1 MNKYK
6 FIIIPFLGII
16 FSQIIK
22 FVLES
27 IKHKRLC
34 TDRLFSGS
42 GGMPSTHSSF
52 VSSLTTLVYLELGV
66 TSIYFA
72 ICLVFSLIII
82 YDSMGVRYEAGKQ
95 AEVLND
101 LVEKIN
107 FNKKIKELKEKVGHK
122 PIEVI
127 CGVLLGIS
135 ISLIFNEII

>member
-1 MNKYK
+1 MEKYK
-6 FIIIPFLGII
+6 FIIIPFLGLI

-22 FVLES
+22 FILES
-27 IKHKRLC
+27 IKYKRLC
-34 TDRLFSGS
+34 LDRLIDGA

-52 VSSLTTLVYLELGV
+52 VSSLTTLVYLELGAS
-66 TSIYFA
+66 SIYFA
-72 ICLVFSLIII
+72 IALIFSLVII

-101 LVEKIN
+101 IVEKMK
-107 FNKKIKELKEKVGHK
+107 FNKKMEELKEKVGHK

-135 ISLIFNEII
+135 VALIFS